1 MKAHR
6 RHNRLS
12 FCQKIPSSSTA
23 TESLCLRIRETLNAN
38 GLSRLCFPVELLARE
53 CLANARNHGNRRD
66 ADKSIVLSF
75 SVGRQWIRLRV
86 GDEGPGFNWRK
97 AREMKSDITVASG
110 RGLLLYALYAERVQF
125 NRSGN
130 RITLW
135 ISMKDPVGKDDR

>member
-1 MKAHR
+1 
-6 RHNRLS
+6 
-12 FCQKIPSSSTA
+12 
-23 TESLCLRIRETLNAN
+23 
-38 GLSRLCFPVELLARE
+38 VELLARE